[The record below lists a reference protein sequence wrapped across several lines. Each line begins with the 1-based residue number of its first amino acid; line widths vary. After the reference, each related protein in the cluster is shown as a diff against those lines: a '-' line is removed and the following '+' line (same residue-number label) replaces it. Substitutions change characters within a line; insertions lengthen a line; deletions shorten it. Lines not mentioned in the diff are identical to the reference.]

1 MNAGMAVAAAALLM
15 LATAAATVLVVRRV
29 ARWRTRRLLAAQVVP
44 DGVDWSAVEQR
55 VMQWPDHEDD
65 TDCWCVRCY
74 RAEIGRLAADEVDH
88 LFAGIVAQREMRELA
103 ARTRKGKR
111 WGRR

>member
-1 MNAGMAVAAAALLM
+1 MPLHVMLRHRPAREVLAAIRQLAALLM

-74 RAEIGRLAADEVDH
+74 RAEIGRLAA
-88 LFAGIVAQREMRELA
+88 
-103 ARTRKGKR
+103 RTR